1 MSTETSAAIVLILVP
16 VWFNLWFFA
25 LARRFEYPDI
35 LRRPT
40 AEILERFRSG
50 GPSLILVWWA
60 FMLSGLAFVV
70 ASTLLGL
77 VLEPDAP
84 ALSALAIVTGARVG
98 LVQVL
103 GLLRWVYLVP
113 LLARVHAGPDAS
125 DTSREAARVTFAA
138 FHHYLGVGVGE
149 HLGYLLS
156 GVWTILIGAAVVTG
170 DVVPAW
176 LGWVALPIGAL
187 LVLASGEFLG
197 PNEERGWALAEATVP
212 YVYVAW
218 SLWLIVVG
226 IALLV

>member
-1 MSTETSAAIVLILVP
+1 MSTETAAGIVLVIVP
-16 VWFNLWFFA
+16 VWFNVWFLV
-25 LARRFEYPDI
+25 LARRFDYPDI

-40 AEILERFRSG
+40 GEILERFRAG
-50 GPSLILVWWA
+50 GSSLILVWWA
-60 FMLSGLAFVV
+60 FMLSGLAFVA

-84 ALSALAIVTGARVG
+84 ALAVLGIVTGALAG

-113 LLARVHAGPDAS
+113 LLARLHGDPDARPAGR
-125 DTSREAARVTFAA
+125 DAADVAFRA

-156 GVWTILIGAAVVTG
+156 GAWTILVGAAVVTG

-176 LGWVALPIGAL
+176 LGWVALPIGVL
-187 LVLASGEFLG
+187 LALASVEFLG
-197 PNEERGWALAEATVP
+197 PNEERGWAPAGEAVP

-218 SLWLIVVG
+218 SLWLVAVG

>member
-1 MSTETSAAIVLILVP
+1 MSTETAAGIVLILVP
-16 VWFNLWFFA
+16 VWFNVWFFA

-40 AEILERFRSG
+40 AEILQRFRSG

-60 FMLSGLAFVV
+60 FMLSGLAFIV

-84 ALSALAIVTGARVG
+84 TLSVLAIVTGALAG
-98 LVQVL
+98 LVQAL

-113 LLARVHAGPDAS
+113 LLARVHGDPDAS
-125 DTSREAARVTFAA
+125 DASRGAAEVAFRA

-156 GVWTILIGAAVVTG
+156 GAWTILVGAAVIAG
-170 DVVPAW
+170 DAVPGW
-176 LGWVALPIGAL
+176 LGWVALPIGVL

-197 PNEERGWALAEATVP
+197 PNEERGWALAGAAVP
-212 YVYVAW
+212 LVYIAW
-218 SLWLIVVG
+218 SLWLVVVG